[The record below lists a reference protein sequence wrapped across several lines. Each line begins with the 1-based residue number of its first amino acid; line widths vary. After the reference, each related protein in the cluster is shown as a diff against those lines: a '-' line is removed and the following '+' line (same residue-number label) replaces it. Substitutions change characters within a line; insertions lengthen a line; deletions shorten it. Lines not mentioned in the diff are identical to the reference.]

1 MNPTMKKVVLIDDHP
16 IFRDGIKQTLAAA
29 KKYSVVHESNSVLS
43 LSSYLKENRDQLSD
57 IYFVIDISLPDGS
70 GFELLPLIAAA
81 GGLTRQ
87 CAMLSMHDDYEYAE
101 HAFAQNAYGYVVK
114 SDEQDNIITC
124 LESLENGRHYISP
137 GVKKRDEKTALK
149 EVVTAELEEP
159 APALSA
165 LSKREATIL
174 KLVAEG
180 KTNKQISEKL
190 FLSQRT
196 IENHRAKICRKL
208 GVSGPNGLISL
219 AIKYKSNINLLI

>member
-1 MNPTMKKVVLIDDHP
+1 MKKVVLIDDHP

-137 GVKKRDEKTALK
+137 GVKKRDEKDRAQRSSHRRVRRAGAR
-149 EVVTAELEEP
+149 VVSVKQTGGDDSEI
-159 APALSA
+159 SGG
-165 LSKREATIL
+165 
-174 KLVAEG
+174 G
-180 KTNKQISEKL
+180 KNKQTNFREIVFESA
-190 FLSQRT
+190 
-196 IENHRAKICRKL
+196 H
-208 GVSGPNGLISL
+208 
-219 AIKYKSNINLLI
+219 Y